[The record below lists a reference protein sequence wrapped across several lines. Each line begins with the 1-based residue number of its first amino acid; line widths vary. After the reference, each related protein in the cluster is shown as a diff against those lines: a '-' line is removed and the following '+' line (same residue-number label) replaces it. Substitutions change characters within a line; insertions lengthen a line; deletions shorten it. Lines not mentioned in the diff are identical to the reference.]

1 MLRHQRFNLDLND
14 PSFVDG
20 DHCEGGGGRKTSM
33 TPSILH
39 LHKAC
44 NIIIVWIAGPKVKT
58 IDYLRNKSWQ
68 PECVLGFN
76 MGRRILVFH
85 PEPESF

>member
-1 MLRHQRFNLDLND
+1 MVTIVR
-14 PSFVDG
+14 
-20 DHCEGGGGRKTSM
+20 GGGRKTAM

-44 NIIIVWIAGPKVKT
+44 NIIIVWIAGPKVKM
-58 IDYLRNKSWQ
+58 IDYLRNKSWK
-68 PECVLGFN
+68 PECVVGFN
-76 MGRRILVFH
+76 MGWRILVFH

>member
-1 MLRHQRFNLDLND
+1 MLRHQRFNLDIND

-20 DHCEGGGGRKTSM
+20 DHCEGAGRKTPMS
-33 TPSILH
+33 PSILH

-44 NIIIVWIAGPKVKT
+44 NIIIVWIAGPKVKM
-58 IDYLRNKSWQ
+58 IDYLRNKSWK
-68 PECVLGFN
+68 PECVVGFN
-76 MGRRILVFH
+76 MGWRILVFH